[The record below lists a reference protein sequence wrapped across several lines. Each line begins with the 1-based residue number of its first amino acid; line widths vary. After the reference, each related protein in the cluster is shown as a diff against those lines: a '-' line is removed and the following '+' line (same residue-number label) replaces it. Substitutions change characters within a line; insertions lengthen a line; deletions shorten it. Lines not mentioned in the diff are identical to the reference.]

1 LTAVVGGFVLPMML
15 GCLGGCAYALR
26 RLDGKLTNWTLEPQD
41 GKHALVRVGLAALL
55 GGLVGVIWTTDQNVS
70 LGGFTLSLA
79 AVAFFIGFSVEGV
92 FKLIE
97 TLIGSVTSSLQ
108 APQTSPS
115 AALQPFPRIAGFG
128 APDKPNSS
136 GRRDENSQGLN
147 LELITRAG
155 TMVPFANIPRI
166 EMTSAEIGQQA
177 PQIAAAS
184 LDLDR
189 IDTIF
194 KKSNDM
200 RVVIFDDKEIP
211 VFVLR
216 RDAMPPV
223 VAGDTLSKYL
233 MIDVNKSTAHSFV
246 WIART
251 STIADGR
258 RLLGSENA
266 TDMFVTEHGREDEPV
281 VGWVPDDNLRAA
293 S

>member
-1 LTAVVGGFVLPMML
+1 
-15 GCLGGCAYALR
+15 
-26 RLDGKLTNWTLEPQD
+26 
-41 GKHALVRVGLAALL
+41 
-55 GGLVGVIWTTDQNVS
+55 
-70 LGGFTLSLA
+70 
-79 AVAFFIGFSVEGV
+79 
-92 FKLIE
+92 
-97 TLIGSVTSSLQ
+97 
-108 APQTSPS
+108 
-115 AALQPFPRIAGFG
+115 
-128 APDKPNSS
+128 
-136 GRRDENSQGLN
+136 
-147 LELITRAG
+147 
-155 TMVPFANIPRI
+155 
-166 EMTSAEIGQQA
+166 
-177 PQIAAAS
+177 
-184 LDLDR
+184 
-189 IDTIF
+189 
-194 KKSNDM
+194 M

-216 RDAMPPV
+216 RDAMPLV